1 MFSHVTYINSENY
14 IRKWPMGKDLGLPF
28 ESRIYKILSKQ
39 LGRQYGQ
46 KIKIWKTEDTQDN
59 GKDIIIQS
67 ETDLLNFMGRD
78 LYLRGQKRITIY
90 IECKSSDD
98 NNITFNQ
105 LAGNASRVKNDD
117 VQYYI
122 LVTNTTIVP
131 FTFYNF
137 NEDLKKISDKPI
149 EFMLVDQ
156 TLLFPYLREC
166 EETIGDT
173 TAFLD
178 YFPKGICGEY
188 QILTENNNSKKNFK
202 IYLLIRNYS
211 EEEKITIS
219 LGTDHDWSLTPGAID
234 INLGKNEFKCIEL
247 NAERDYNVGIDKLN
261 ILFKYENEEN
271 IVD

>member
-78 LYLRGQKRITIY
+78 LYLRGRKRITIY

-202 IYLLIRNYS
+202 IYLLIRNYN

-219 LGTDHDWSLTPGAID
+219 
-234 INLGKNEFKCIEL
+234 
-247 NAERDYNVGIDKLN
+247 
-261 ILFKYENEEN
+261 ILKKSQQRKKPP
-271 IVD
+271 